1 MKGLS
6 ANIFIDVVCGQ
17 QWINGFSNATFKRV
31 AIHNSSYKKQK
42 KKQTK
47 NKSFSEYLSS
57 QKDILSFP
65 GKTPVNLVY
74 LSRKEC
80 FFITVLENIVDMI
93 FLILRNL
100 L

>member
-31 AIHNSSYKKQK
+31 GIHNSSY

-57 QKDILSFP
+57 QKGILSFP

-74 LSRKEC
+74 LSRREC

-93 FLILRNL
+93 VLMVRNL
-100 L
+100 S

>member
-6 ANIFIDVVCGQ
+6 ANIFIDLVCGQ

-31 AIHNSSYKKQK
+31 AIHNSSYKKQ
-42 KKQTK
+42 TK

-57 QKDILSFP
+57 QKGILSFP

>member
-6 ANIFIDVVCGQ
+6 ANIFIDLVCGQ
-17 QWINGFSNATFKRV
+17 QWINGFSNATFKWV
-31 AIHNSSYKKQK
+31 AIHNSSY

-57 QKDILSFP
+57 QKGILSFP
-65 GKTPVNLVY
+65 GKTVY

>member
-17 QWINGFSNATFKRV
+17 QWINGFSKRSTFKRV
-31 AIHNSSYKKQK
+31 AIHNSSYKKH
-42 KKQTK
+42 TK

-57 QKDILSFP
+57 QKGILSFP
-65 GKTPVNLVY
+65 GTTPVNLLY

-93 FLILRNL
+93 FLVLRNL